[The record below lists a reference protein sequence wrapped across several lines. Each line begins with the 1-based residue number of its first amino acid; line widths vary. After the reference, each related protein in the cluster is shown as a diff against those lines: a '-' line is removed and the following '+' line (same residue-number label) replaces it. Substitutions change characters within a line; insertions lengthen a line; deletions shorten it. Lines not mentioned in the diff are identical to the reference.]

1 MLEIVGLTRSW
12 HGLQAG
18 VASLN
23 LAGGH
28 AGYGPLLPGT
38 FALPAP
44 YAYRCPIRHCKGAC
58 DCSCLEAGFDLL
70 DQQSVGTL
78 QDVLFSFT
86 PFCSAVPGKGWKGL
100 FPVRPW
106 VLTVVL
112 QHGHFYDMLL
122 VCRKERIM

>member
-1 MLEIVGLTRSW
+1 LLEIVGLTRSW

-70 DQQSVGTL
+70 DQQSGGTL
-78 QDVLFSFT
+78 QDVLFSPHIILFG
-86 PFCSAVPGKGWKGL
+86 CSRKRLGGTISREAMCIHCVFATWP
-100 FPVRPW
+100 
-106 VLTVVL
+106 
-112 QHGHFYDMLL
+112 LL
-122 VCRKERIM
+122 